1 MALRMDPMLRD
12 GGPATH
18 TPNASQ
24 GAAPLAEP
32 RPAAGAPATSLG
44 ELLVEQ
50 RLLDRADVG
59 RVLAHQQRS
68 GQRFGEAVVALGLAS
83 PDTVVSALM
92 RQYRYPCAQSAQAQ
106 PHPDLVTL
114 TDPFGRRAECYRSL
128 RAQLALLA
136 GWADRPLV
144 LAVIGPQGGDGRSVA
159 AANLAV
165 ALAQRGTS
173 TVLVDSDL
181 RRPRQHRLFALGDGP
196 GLSAVLDGRAGA
208 EAVQAMRDVPGL
220 SVLGA
225 GAPPPNPQELLE
237 GPAFSA
243 LIGDLARRFEAV
255 VVDTPAAALGADAA
269 LVASRCSRAL
279 LVARRGR
286 SRLADLASLQAQM
299 ARGGTP
305 IAGVLLNEH

>member
-1 MALRMDPMLRD
+1 MALRMDPMPHD
-12 GGPATH
+12 GGPAAYSSPTN
-18 TPNASQ
+18 PQAR
-24 GAAPLAEP
+24 P
-32 RPAAGAPATSLG
+32 RPAAAAPAISLG

-50 RLLDRADVG
+50 RLLDRADVS

-68 GQRFGEAVVALGLAS
+68 GQRFGEAVVTLGLAS
-83 PDTVVSALM
+83 NDAVVSALM
-92 RQYRYPCAQSAQAQ
+92 RQYRYPCALAARAQ
-106 PHPDLVTL
+106 PHAELVTL

-136 GWADRPLV
+136 GWADRPLS
-144 LAVIGPQGGDGRSVA
+144 LAVIGPQSGDGRSVT

-165 ALAQRGTS
+165 ALAQRGTP
-173 TVLVDSDL
+173 TVLVDADL
-181 RRPRQHRLFALGDGP
+181 RRPRQHDLFAIGAGP
-196 GLSAVLDGRAGA
+196 GLSAMLDGRAGV
-208 EAVQAMRDVPGL
+208 EAVQAVPDVPGL

-237 GPAFSA
+237 GPAFAA
-243 LIGDLARRFEAV
+243 LITELTGRFEAV
-255 VVDTPAAALGADAA
+255 VVDTPAAAFGADAA

-279 LVARRGR
+279 MVARRGR
-286 SRLADLASLQAQM
+286 SRLADLAGLQTQV

>member
-1 MALRMDPMLRD
+1 MDPMTHD
-12 GGPATH
+12 GGPAAHNSH
-18 TPNASQ
+18 TTQASTPAKA
-24 GAAPLAEP
+24 G
-32 RPAAGAPATSLG
+32 PAAGAPASSLG

-50 RLLDRADVG
+50 HLLDRSDVG

-83 PDTVVSALM
+83 NDAVVSALM
-92 RQYRYPCAQSAQAQ
+92 RQYRYPCALAAQAQ
-106 PHPDLVTL
+106 PHADLVTL

-136 GWADRPLV
+136 GWADRPLS
-144 LAVIGPQGGDGRSVA
+144 LAVIGPQRGEGRSVT

-173 TVLVDSDL
+173 TVLVDADL
-181 RRPRQHRLFALGDGP
+181 RRPRQQSLFAIGAAP

-208 EAVQAMRDVPGL
+208 EAVHALRDVPGL

-237 GPAFSA
+237 GPAFAA
-243 LIGDLARRFEAV
+243 LITELAGRFEAV
-255 VVDTPAAALGADAA
+255 VVDTPAATLGADAA

-279 LVARRGR
+279 MVARRGQ
-286 SRLADLASLQAQM
+286 SRLADLASLQTQV